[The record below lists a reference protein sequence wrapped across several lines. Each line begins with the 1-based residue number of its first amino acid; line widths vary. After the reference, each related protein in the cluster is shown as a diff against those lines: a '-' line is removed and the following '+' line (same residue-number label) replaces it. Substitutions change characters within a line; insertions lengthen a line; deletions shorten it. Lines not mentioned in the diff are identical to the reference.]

1 MGGYLEFLGV
11 VWLVVLISLLILTC
25 LLLWVDYLLVFLRFR
40 DLEVYWV
47 LLLFLLLLLVLW
59 EDYLGELDLMV
70 ESWVVRML
78 REEG

>member
-1 MGGYLEFLGV
+1 
-11 VWLVVLISLLILTC
+11 
-25 LLLWVDYLLVFLRFR
+25 VDYLLVFLRFR